1 MKKLPMT
8 KLQNGSVPRQNSR
21 AGITLIEILISTTIM
36 AMCMAIVATSFT
48 QVSKAQRSATRQQKA
63 LHQGEFVMELIGEA
77 LRSSAF
83 LGNATEKFGF
93 RLEDEEDKYA
103 ADSISFVTS
112 SSAFIHPG
120 SPLKHG
126 LHRLQISIHEDEQ
139 ALAAYAYPHLI
150 DDSEENKDWEPDDP
164 WVVSRRV
171 KGLNV
176 RPYSFAE
183 EAFED
188 EWETENTIPQFVEV
202 TLFIEVPPKDPDDKP
217 EVLELLRIIELPVG
231 YFARE
236 QARVTQGDAD
246 NAQQEQEDIAAQ
258 QQQQQGGAGTSGAVA
273 VPSQGGAPGGGRS
286 SSGGSGN
293 ISTPG
298 GGR

>member
-1 MKKLPMT
+1 MKKPPT
-8 KLQNGSVPRQNSR
+8 INRQGHKVCR
-21 AGITLIEILISTTIM
+21 QGFTIIEVLISTIIM
-36 AMCMAIVATSFT
+36 AMCMAIIASSFT
-48 QVSKAQRSATRQQKA
+48 QIVRAHKAAGRHQKA

-77 LRSSAF
+77 LRSAAF
-83 LGNATEKFGF
+83 LGEATEKFGF
-93 RLEDEEDKYA
+93 RLEDDEQKYA

-126 LHRLQISIHEDEQ
+126 LHRLQISIHEDEE

-164 WVVSRRV
+164 WVVSRQV
-171 KGLNV
+171 KGLNC

-188 EWETENTIPQFVEV
+188 EWETENTIPQFVEI
-202 TLFIEVPPKDPDDKP
+202 TLFIEVPPKDEDDRP

-236 QARVTQGDAD
+236 QSRVTQGDAD
-246 NAQQEQEDIAAQ
+246 AAQQEQEDIAAQ
-258 QQQQQGGAGTSGAVA
+258 QQEQAGGTSGAVA
-273 VPSQGGAPGGGRS
+273 IPSQGGTTGGGRGRT
-286 SSGGSGN
+286 GGSGN